1 MHEIIKRSGVEGN
14 VWIIMNSQTPRGSD
28 SKSADE
34 AEICTLYQQMMEGW
48 NKGSGNDFAAPFTD
62 DSDFFGFDG
71 TYLKGCQQIVS
82 FQQEL
87 FEKFIKGSHLVGKIS
102 NTAQL
107 FLKHCYYFVK
117 IIK

>member
-1 MHEIIKRSGVEGN
+1 
-14 VWIIMNSQTPRGSD
+14 MNSQTQTPRGSD

-34 AEICTLYQQMMEGW
+34 AAIRTLYQQMMEGW

-62 DSDFFGFDG
+62 DSDFFRFDG

>member
-1 MHEIIKRSGVEGN
+1 
-14 VWIIMNSQTPRGSD
+14 MNSQIPRGSD

-34 AEICTLYQQMMEGW
+34 AAIRTLYQQMMEGW
-48 NKGSGNDFAAPFTD
+48 NKGSGNDFSSPFTD

-71 TYLKGCQQIVS
+71 TYLKGCQQIIS

-117 IIK
+117 TIK